1 MSGRNRFRG
10 KAVFSGGIV
19 GQRRVFQE
27 KVDSTSPASPV
38 AGGGGGGGGSSGGLQ
53 WSYDHDDTARANARV
68 WLNNNQTPTWTIGG
82 YDTIYLGN
90 ATGAESITYSATGLP
105 SGLSIDSAS
114 GALTGSASTVGYN
127 QVTVTASDG
136 SSSITKTVYVVQ
148 RSQQLFDTP
157 GTYTIT
163 IPNYVDK
170 VHAVLVGGGGAG
182 SYGPITPGYNNS
194 GGAGGGLRW
203 IQELP
208 VTGGETLNVYVGDRG
223 QAASRTD
230 VANPGPYYYGTPGGD
245 SKITRGSGGSES
257 ILIWAGGGEGSP
269 SPTYTIAV
277 GMVAGGGGTPLG
289 NKVDGSRVGGGDGGH
304 TRNGSGFGGSGGG
317 AGGYLGPGGMGRTSS
332 AMPNTYPWPAWPTTL
347 QPIYGELKDVFT
359 AAPTDTR
366 AGDSPGGG
374 GTGGGNNGTSISP
387 GGGGVGLYGYTGKG
401 GKWPTNTVAY
411 YPGLASPITIPSA
424 VFDNGGDPYD
434 YNTSPS
440 FAPRRNDAIHAFGGS
455 GGMNV
460 RQRPAPVWGPLGVP
474 SAIWQNPAQFTFPS
488 IGGDFGGGGGG
499 TRPQNPFTDYV
510 RGARGGVR
518 IIWGS
523 DREWIGAKNTEDL

>member
-1 MSGRNRFRG
+1 MGRGNRRFRG
-10 KAVFSGGIV
+10 KVVYSGGIID
-19 GQRRVFQE
+19 QKTVFRD
-27 KVDSTSPASPV
+27 KVDSGNPATAP
-38 AGGGGGGGGSSGGLQ
+38 AGGGGDVGGLQ

-68 WLNNNQTPTWTIGG
+68 WLSNGQTPTWTIEG

-105 SGLSIDSAS
+105 TGLSIDSAT
-114 GALTGSASTVGYN
+114 GALTGTANPVGYN

-182 SYGPITPGYNNS
+182 SYGPATPVYNNS

-223 QAASRTD
+223 VGTVRPAP
-230 VANPGPYYYGTPGGD
+230 NPGPYYYGTPGGD

-257 ILIWAGGGEGSP
+257 ILIWAGGGEGNP
-269 SPTYTIAV
+269 SPTYTLAV
-277 GMVAGGGGTPLG
+277 GMVAGGGGTPIG
-289 NKVDGSRVGGGDGGH
+289 NKTDGSRVGGGDGGH
-304 TRNGSGFGGSGGG
+304 TRCGPGFGGSGGG
-317 AGGYLGPGGMGRTSS
+317 AGGYLGPGGMGRTAT
-332 AMPNTYPWPAWPTTL
+332 AMPSSYPWPAWPGTL
-347 QPIYGELKDVFT
+347 QPVYGELKDLFT
-359 AAPTDTR
+359 TAPTDTR

-374 GTGGGNNGTSISP
+374 GTGGSPNGTSINP

-401 GKWPTNTVAY
+401 GKWPANNVAY
-411 YPGLASPITIPSA
+411 YPGLSSQLSVPSA
-424 VFDNGGDPYD
+424 VYDNGGDSYD
-434 YNTSPS
+434 YNPAY
-440 FAPRRNDAIHAFGGS
+440 APRRNDPATHAFGGS
-455 GGMNV
+455 GGNNV
-460 RQRPAPVWGPLGVP
+460 RQRPGPVWGPLGVP
-474 SAIWQNPAQFTFPS
+474 SAIWHTPTVFTYPA
-488 IGGDFGGGGGG
+488 IGGDYGGGGGG
-499 TRPQNPFTDYV
+499 SRPINPITDYIK
-510 RGARGGVR
+510 GARGGVR